1 MRGVL
6 GRSGVGAALA
16 GLVVAAG
23 CDWRN
28 SVVPDTS
35 VEADTAVAGDTAG
48 GDGAADVSADTAV
61 APGDA
66 DALSDAGGDAQG
78 DTGADAQG
86 DSAGDTSAPNK
97 LGAVHTFAI
106 EPITVTSGQERQVC
120 RTVNVPAGAALDIVR
135 FESRMRG
142 ISHHFNLYKVVDD
155 SAMKPVTESEYAVHD
170 CAPAAEQLRGDA
182 AYIYGSATPDR
193 VMETPAGVA
202 FHLEPGQRLIL
213 EYHAINYTTEPI
225 VANVEIDLIAA
236 APEVVIEHYADI
248 MWFANWGFA
257 LPPGKETSDT
267 AKCAVPYDV
276 EVFGLMSH
284 FHELGT
290 GFTIDAIRGGQ
301 TAQVYQDDDWKHPAY
316 EAFTPPMLLAAG
328 DSLQWTCTWNN
339 TRETWTYPNKGSKD
353 EMCMVF
359 AAAYPKNTKSAAPIQ
374 CNLLF

>member
-1 MRGVL
+1 MM
-6 GRSGVGAALA
+6 GVGS
-16 GLVVAAG
+16 AG
-23 CDWRN
+23 CGESAEPADTT
-28 SVVPDTS
+28 SPDTTS
-35 VEADTAVAGDTAG
+35 PDTVADTTADTSGPDGADVADTAGVDMADATSEPGDTVAPSDADTQVDAGDT
-48 GDGAADVSADTAV
+48 V
-61 APGDA
+61 AP
-66 DALSDAGGDAQG
+66 
-78 DTGADAQG
+78 
-86 DSAGDTSAPNK
+86 PNK
-97 LGAVHTFAI
+97 LGAVHTFVI
-106 EPITVTSGQERQVC
+106 EPITVQSGQERQVC

-142 ISHHFNLYKVVDD
+142 ISHHFNLYKVIDD

-193 VMETPAGVA
+193 VMETPSGVA

-267 AKCAVPYDV
+267 AKCSVPYDV

-301 TAQVYQDDDWKHPAY
+301 STQVYEDDDWKHPAY
-316 EAFTPPMLLAAG
+316 EAFMPPMLLAAG
-328 DSLQWTCTWNN
+328 DALQWTCTWNN
-339 TRETWTYPNKGSKD
+339 TRDTWTYPNKGSKD